1 MQRETRISKRDY
13 LTNKIEENVGNSKKL
28 WDQLKKLGYSSKKK
42 ESGNVV
48 LEIDGET
55 GFDPKK
61 VANCF
66 NGFFTT
72 VASNL
77 VDKLPSSFNLSYR
90 DFHFSKFL

>member
-1 MQRETRISKRDY
+1 MLVTR
-13 LTNKIEENVGNSKKL
+13 KKL

-42 ESGNVV
+42 ESSNVV

-55 GFDPKK
+55 CFDPKK

-77 VDKLPSSFNLSYR
+77 VDKSPSIGRLPCEEKTFV
-90 DFHFSKFL
+90 

>member
-1 MQRETRISKRDY
+1 M
-13 LTNKIEENVGNSKKL
+13 
-28 WDQLKKLGYSSKKK
+28 
-42 ESGNVV
+42 V

-55 GFDPKK
+55 CFDPKK

-77 VDKLPSSFNLSYR
+77 VDKLPSSFNL
-90 DFHFSKFL
+90 FHTESSTFQNFYKGKNAEDDEFMLAVRFIKILALDLILVSWN